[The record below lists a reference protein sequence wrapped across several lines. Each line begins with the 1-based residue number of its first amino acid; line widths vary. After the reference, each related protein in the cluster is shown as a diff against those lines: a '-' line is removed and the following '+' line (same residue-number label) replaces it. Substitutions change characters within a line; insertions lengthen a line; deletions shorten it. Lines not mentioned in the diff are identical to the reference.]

1 MRKSFWLGL
10 VLLVIGLIVALS
22 GPSYNDEVADFGAG
36 GTEVSVRE
44 SEGVP
49 SWLGWTAAGIG
60 LVLMVT
66 GLRGG
71 RHETTT
77 GTTFDDRRPH
87 TP

>member
-22 GPSYNDEVADFGAG
+22 GPSFVEDTDTYGIGDAQVTIQD
-36 GTEVSVRE
+36 R
-44 SEGVP
+44 EGVP
-49 SWLGWTAAGIG
+49 SWLGWAAAGIG

-66 GLRGG
+66 GIRGRDDAG
-71 RHETTT
+71 R
-77 GTTFDDRRPH
+77 TFDDRRPH

>member
-22 GPSYNDEVADFGAG
+22 GPTYNDEVADFGVGDA
-36 GTEVSVRE
+36 EVSVVER
-44 SEGVP
+44 EGVP

-66 GLRGG
+66 GLRGRPTG
-71 RHETTT
+71 RP
-77 GTTFDDRRPH
+77 FDAGHPH